1 MSICP
6 CPVTSVARW
15 RAHTALHRL
24 KGRHRLN
31 CVLVKLLVMKTLL
44 IGGIKVTVI
53 GEEKCKPQ
61 SDVLLAVLAHGRTRS
76 QQTTKRFAGLLLESV
91 PNLVCA
97 VWDLPNH
104 GERMI
109 DEIANHSWESGFEK
123 HAVQMQ
129 AYIDQGSAEAGTILR
144 YLPAFLP
151 DLKIAARVIIGT
163 SLGGYIAWK
172 VASDYT
178 KLLTAAVP
186 IISSPDLYSVMDLRW
201 KAFEISPAVSDHDLN
216 RQRALPALL
225 IDRFRHEHEKSKA
238 LQLSPLPILAICG
251 ADDPLVPPEFT
262 IKWGQVVTP
271 NHRVEIVPGVKHE
284 VPREIIDLTTEYL
297 ISLMTRIE

>member
-1 MSICP
+1 
-6 CPVTSVARW
+6 
-15 RAHTALHRL
+15 
-24 KGRHRLN
+24 
-31 CVLVKLLVMKTLL
+31 MKSFL

-61 SDVLLAVLAHGRTRS
+61 GNVLLAVLAHGRTLS
-76 QQTTKRFAGLLLESV
+76 QQTTKRFAALLIESV

-104 GERMI
+104 GDRLF
-109 DEIANHSWESGFEK
+109 DENANYSWENGFEK

-144 YLPAFLP
+144 YLSAYLP
-151 DLKIAARVIIGT
+151 NLKIAAKIIIGT

-178 KLLTAAVP
+178 ELLTAAVP
-186 IISSPDLYSVMDLRW
+186 IISSPDLYSVMELRW
-201 KAFEISPAVSDHDLN
+201 NVFESSSAASEHQVDKSM
-216 RQRALPALL
+216 ALPSLL
-225 IDRFRHEHEKSKA
+225 IDYFRHEHGKAKA
-238 LQLSPLPILAICG
+238 LQHSSLPILAICG
-251 ADDPLVPPEFT
+251 ADDPLVPPKFT
-262 IKWGQVVTP
+262 IEWGQVKTP

-284 VPREIIDLTTEYL
+284 VPREIVNLTAEYL
-297 ISLMTRIE
+297 ISLMIRIQ